1 MARTSG
7 SETVEPLRNATR
19 TTLSLQAYDAIGRI
33 KTSQSQSMID
43 TDFEYGLQPTRWIN
57 TQRVNGNFI
66 DPVSGR
72 LTYSGTSS
80 TIIKRETWKPT
91 TVFSENDYI
100 YYSGTSGTAF
110 KDAIALL
117 KANKNYVIA
126 EAVAWQAQQVTAQNP
141 PYHDISGDY
150 LDALYKCERDISF
163 MFDALILD
171 IPAGNERIRNIASK
185 FWSGTAAQ
193 IDGHR
198 GPEIAVYLKI
208 KEIINTAIFL
218 NNAWTSQQT
227 QEQQIILSRDAETG
241 AAARVTA
248 LLDLFVNVIGVDP
261 SLNAGQ
267 GATWLSTFT
276 TQDFY
281 GSGNTV
287 HNGVYLIGTS
297 SYLQKRNFL

>member
-110 KDAIALL
+110 S
-117 KANKNYVIA
+117 
-126 EAVAWQAQQVTAQNP
+126 QA
-141 PYHDISGDY
+141 
-150 LDALYKCERDISF
+150 
-163 MFDALILD
+163 
-171 IPAGNERIRNIASK
+171 IASK
-185 FWSGTAAQ
+185 
-193 IDGHR
+193 
-198 GPEIAVYLKI
+198 
-208 KEIINTAIFL
+208 
-218 NNAWTSQQT
+218 
-227 QEQQIILSRDAETG
+227 
-241 AAARVTA
+241 
-248 LLDLFVNVIGVDP
+248 
-261 SLNAGQ
+261 
-267 GATWLSTFT
+267 
-276 TQDFY
+276 
-281 GSGNTV
+281 
-287 HNGVYLIGTS
+287 
-297 SYLQKRNFL
+297 